1 VDIFDKSF
9 DPALAAAI
17 ELLGG
22 AMAPLAVALNK
33 IGWPGR
39 NRAGIHRHLRA
50 GTLPVATQK
59 IGGRIYVTAG
69 AVADLLRGST
79 PPPPTTPRQAR
90 RGPGRPPKAA
100 EGGAR

>member
-1 VDIFDKSF
+1 MDNYGKNF
-9 DPALAAAI
+9 DPALSAAI
-17 ELLGG
+17 LLLGG
-22 AMAPLAVALNK
+22 AIAPLAVALRK

-39 NRAGIHRHLRA
+39 NRAGIHRHLRD

-79 PPPPTTPRQAR
+79 PPPPAAPQSAR
-90 RGPGRPPKAA
+90 RSPGRPPRTA
-100 EGGAR
+100 GGVP

>member
-1 VDIFDKSF
+1 METFEKNS
-9 DPALAAAI
+9 DPELNAAI

-22 AMAPLAVALNK
+22 ALAPLGLALKK

-39 NRAGIHRHLRA
+39 NRAGIHRHLRD

-79 PPPPTTPRQAR
+79 PPPPTAPQPAH
-90 RGPGRPPKAA
+90 RGPGRPPRAA
-100 EGGAR
+100 GGAL